1 MRALYKIITTGKI
14 GETYNIGS
22 NNQISNIKLVRQICD
37 FLDSEIIDKP
47 KGLNSYKELI
57 TYVKDRAGHD
67 LCYGINAEKIK
78 KDLNWKP
85 ENKFQ
90 IWY

>member
-1 MRALYKIITTGKI
+1 M
-14 GETYNIGS
+14 
-22 NNQISNIKLVRQICD
+22 RQICD

-85 ENKFQ
+85 EINFQSGIENTIKWYIKNKFLY
-90 IWY
+90 IT